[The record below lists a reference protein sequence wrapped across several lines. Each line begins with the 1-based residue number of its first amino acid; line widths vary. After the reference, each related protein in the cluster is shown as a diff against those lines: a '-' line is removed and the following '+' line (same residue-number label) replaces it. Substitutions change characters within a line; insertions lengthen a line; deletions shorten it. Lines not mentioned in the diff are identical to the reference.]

1 MKTNAIKMKDGL
13 FIQNIGAFKD
23 INKEVIEVEI
33 DISKE
38 ESKHLDYKELRG
50 LSIMEKYYEKE
61 MRSIE
66 DIQIDD
72 LNFIDK
78 TINTIDKLILAIDK
92 EEI

>member
-13 FIQNIGAFKD
+13 FIQNFGAFKD